1 ELDRF
6 ATACRTRPELAGMI
20 QTLFDRLLP
29 HPAGGS
35 RGGESGAPGLAN
47 LLEANGFDRTQHES
61 IRADLKSG
69 RIGLLQNRLPPNT
82 KIDDVLPD
90 DVIDATGELPRELYN
105 LGLQAPADGTVA

>member
-1 ELDRF
+1 MGVLVM
-6 ATACRTRPELAGMI
+6 ACRRRPELAGMI

-35 RGGESGAPGLAN
+35 RGDATGTYSLTD
-47 LLEANGFDRTQHES
+47 LLEANGFDRMQHEA

-69 RIGLLQNRLPPNT
+69 RIGLLQNRLPPST

-90 DVIDATGELPRELYN
+90 DVIDATGPLPGKLYD
-105 LGLQAPADGTVA
+105 LGM